1 MTSKEAL
8 KSICLECEIWKG
20 KNKVRCPF
28 RSISNDYCEEYDAI
42 KKDLDRL
49 EKLERI
55 FEILQ
60 RHLYICYGFI
70 ECRITTEKN
79 FRECLSNSWTKF
91 YNGMKVIDED
101 YYELYDLWNEL
112 LKEGKQNDN

>member
-8 KSICLECEIWKG
+8 SDLS
-20 KNKVRCPF
+20 F
-28 RSISNDYCEEYDAI
+28 LAI
-42 KKDLDRL
+42 GDENHTIKCKETIEKDLDRL

-60 RHLYICYGFI
+60 RHLYVCSIFI
-70 ECRITTEKN
+70 EGRITTERN

-112 LKEGKQNDN
+112 LKEEKQNDN

>member
-8 KSICLECEIWKG
+8 EILLAGYYNNANYQELIEAREKLE
-20 KNKVRCPF
+20 
-28 RSISNDYCEEYDAI
+28 
-42 KKDLDRL
+42 KDLERL

-60 RHLYICYGFI
+60 RHLYVCSGFI
-70 ECRITTEKN
+70 EGRITTEKN

-112 LKEGKQNDN
+112 IKEKK

>member
-1 MTSKEAL
+1 MTSRELLDKILQSPITKAVGGCFMKNDE
-8 KSICLECEIWKG
+8 LET
-20 KNKVRCPF
+20 
-28 RSISNDYCEEYDAI
+28 I
-42 KKDLDRL
+42 KKDLERL

-60 RHLYICYGFI
+60 RHLYVCSGFI